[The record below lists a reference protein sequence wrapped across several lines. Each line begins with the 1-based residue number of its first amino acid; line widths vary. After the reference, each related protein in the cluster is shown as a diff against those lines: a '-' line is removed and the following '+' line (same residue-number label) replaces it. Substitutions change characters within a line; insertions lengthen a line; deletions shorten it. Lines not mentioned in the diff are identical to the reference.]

1 MCDIME
7 IKKFIET
14 IKGTKL
20 FTAYNTN
27 VDAIKYLK
35 DEDVQKLVDEFNH
48 KDIIERM
55 EEYPRIIEEPLDF
68 VARLVHSIKT
78 GKPAE
83 VPIKDDKKLHEWFDR
98 IKYDEERMGGQ
109 AGIVSNLM
117 ATLQIDKI
125 IVYTPFL
132 SKNRQRCLLIMIIC
146 FIH

>member
-48 KDIIERM
+48 K
-55 EEYPRIIEEPLDF
+55 
-68 VARLVHSIKT
+68 
-78 GKPAE
+78 
-83 VPIKDDKKLHEWFDR
+83 EWKN
-98 IKYDEERMGGQ
+98 IQE
-109 AGIVSNLM
+109 L
-117 ATLQIDKI
+117 L
-125 IVYTPFL
+125 
-132 SKNRQRCLLIMIIC
+132 KNR
-146 FIH
+146 